1 MLILQSRMHSWGCDE
16 ILSGW
21 KVPLGHSPWIA
32 PPPCLALPMTMWGS
46 HQYALTK
53 ECAFRMTMIAM
64 NVAFIQAKD
73 TSDSFAHILPV
84 KCNLEFQNR
93 AKIFSEAKW
102 CYSKLLYNS
111 RVMQEGEE
119 DGWWNWRQ
127 MVSIASQGQNIFAH
141 WRESEIKWLVLPRSK
156 H

>member
-53 ECAFRMTMIAM
+53 QGVCIHDDDDGDCYESGFHPGKGI
-64 NVAFIQAKD
+64 
-73 TSDSFAHILPV
+73 SDPFAHLTHIMPIER
-84 KCNLEFQNR
+84 NLEYQNR
-93 AKIFSEAKW
+93 AKIFLEVKW
-102 CYSKLLYNS
+102 CYSKWLYNS

-119 DGWWNWRQ
+119 DG
-127 MVSIASQGQNIFAH
+127 GGT
-141 WRESEIKWLVLPRSK
+141 EGKWLVLPAKVKTFLHTGENLKSNG
-156 H
+156 